1 MKTVVL
7 AEKPSV
13 GKELARIL
21 KCSPK
26 GKSYYEGEN
35 FIVSWAMGHLVE
47 LADPGSYDEEW
58 NSWRMETLP
67 MLPDKM
73 KIKVIGKTG
82 FQFNAIK
89 NIFSRQDV
97 NNLII
102 ATDAGREGELVARWI
117 MKLAGWKK
125 SFQRLWISSQTD
137 KAIKDGF
144 SGLKDGRC
152 YDNLFRAAECRAEAD
167 WIVGLNVTR
176 ALSCRYDAKLSAGRV
191 QTPTLAM
198 IVNRENEIKAFKSKS
213 YWTIGLDLDGFK
225 AVWQGKNGQ
234 TRFFNQNDANAI
246 IEKLSGR
253 NASVKEVE
261 VKEKSDLPPLAFNL
275 NDLQR
280 EANKVLGFS
289 AKQTLNVLQ
298 GLYERHKIVTYP
310 RTDSRHLTTD
320 MLPTLKDRLKAIEN
334 THFSA
339 KIGELLK
346 EEINPGK
353 RLIDD
358 AKVSDHHAI
367 IPTEESVRLENLSRE
382 EKALWEIIAKRF
394 IAVLSNPYR
403 YKSIKLVLDINGES
417 FISKG
422 IEIISSGWKSLYG
435 VNIMEVEED
444 EDIPTQKLKIFQR
457 GEEITVKRVNILQGL
472 TKPPAR
478 YTEGTLL
485 EAMENA
491 GKFIDDK
498 TLKESIQ
505 KGGIGTPATRAEI
518 IEKLFSNYY
527 VEKNGKELVPT
538 PQGIELV
545 GLVPELLRSP
555 ELTAEWE
562 IRLNAISEGKELNN
576 SFSKDIRDKTKE
588 LVEQV
593 KNSTIK
599 YEPKANSRENC
610 PYCGKP
616 LISNKDKKGRKILIC
631 PSKSCGYERD
641 QFNDNGNPTNKEKQ
655 IARRFMNKYGADK
668 ATKETYTL
676 GDMLK
681 AKMENNKKE

>member
-1 MKTVVL
+1 MKTIVL

-21 KCSPK
+21 KCTPR
-26 GKSYYEGEN
+26 GKSYCEGDN
-35 FIVSWAMGHLVE
+35 FIVAWAMGHLVE
-47 LADPGSYDEEW
+47 LADPGSYNEEW
-58 NSWRMETLP
+58 NSWKMETLP

-73 KIKVIGKTG
+73 KLKVIGKTG
-82 FQFNAIK
+82 FQFNAVK
-89 NIFSRQDV
+89 NIFNRQDV

-144 SGLKDGRC
+144 NGLKDGRH

-198 IVNRENEIKAFKSKS
+198 IVNRENEIKMFKSKS

-225 AVWQGKNGQ
+225 AVWQGRNGQ
-234 TRFFNQNDANAI
+234 TRFFSQNDASAIVEKINGKNAF
-246 IEKLSGR
+246 
-253 NASVKEVE
+253 VKEVE

-280 EANKVLGFS
+280 EANKILGFS
-289 AKQTLNVLQ
+289 AKQTLSVLQ

-310 RTDSRHLTTD
+310 RTDSRHLTAD

-334 THFSA
+334 SQFSG
-339 KIGELLK
+339 KIGELFK
-346 EEINPGK
+346 NEINPGK

-367 IPTEESVRLENLSRE
+367 IPTEEPVRLANLSRE

-394 IAVLSNPYR
+394 IAVLSNPYK
-403 YKSIKLVLDINGES
+403 YKCVKLVLDINGES
-417 FISKG
+417 FVSKG
-422 IEIISSGWKSLYG
+422 IEVVNPGWKSLYG
-435 VNIMEVEED
+435 VNNTEVDED
-444 EDIPTQKLKIFQR
+444 DDIPTQKLKIFQK
-457 GEEITVKRVNILQGL
+457 GEEITVKRANILQGL

-498 TLKESIQ
+498 ALKESIQ

-538 PQGIELV
+538 PQGMELV

-576 SFSKDIRDKTKE
+576 VFSKDIRDKTKE

-668 ATKETYTL
+668 TSTETFTL

-681 AKMENNKKE
+681 AKMESNKKE

>member
-1 MKTVVL
+1 
-7 AEKPSV
+7 
-13 GKELARIL
+13 
-21 KCSPK
+21 
-26 GKSYYEGEN
+26 
-35 FIVSWAMGHLVE
+35 
-47 LADPGSYDEEW
+47 
-58 NSWRMETLP
+58 
-67 MLPDKM
+67 
-73 KIKVIGKTG
+73 
-82 FQFNAIK
+82 
-89 NIFSRQDV
+89 
-97 NNLII
+97 
-102 ATDAGREGELVARWI
+102 
-117 MKLAGWKK
+117 
-125 SFQRLWISSQTD
+125 
-137 KAIKDGF
+137 
-144 SGLKDGRC
+144 
-152 YDNLFRAAECRAEAD
+152 
-167 WIVGLNVTR
+167 
-176 ALSCRYDAKLSAGRV
+176 
-191 QTPTLAM
+191 
-198 IVNRENEIKAFKSKS
+198 
-213 YWTIGLDLDGFK
+213 LDGFK

-234 TRFFNQNDANAI
+234 TRFFNQNDANAVV
-246 IEKLSGR
+246 EKLSEK
-253 NASVKEVE
+253 NALVKEVE

-346 EEINPGK
+346 KEINPGK

-444 EDIPTQKLKIFQR
+444 EDIPTQKLKIFQK
-457 GEEITVKRVNILQGL
+457 GEEITVKRLNILQGL

-498 TLKESIQ
+498 ALKESIQ

-538 PQGIELV
+538 PQGMELV

-593 KNSTIK
+593 KSSTIK
-599 YEPKANSRENC
+599 YEPKANTRENC

-641 QFNDNGNPTNKEKQ
+641 QYNDNGNPTNKEKQ

-668 ATKETYTL
+668 TSKETFTL

>member
-1 MKTVVL
+1 MKSVVL

-21 KCSPK
+21 KCSPR
-26 GKSYYEGEN
+26 GKSCCEGDN
-35 FIVSWAMGHLVE
+35 YIVTWAMGHLVE
-47 LADPGSYDEEW
+47 LADPGSYYDEW
-58 NSWRMETLP
+58 NSWKMETLP

-73 KIKVIGKTG
+73 KLKVIGKTG
-82 FQFNAIK
+82 FQFTAIK
-89 NIFSRQDV
+89 NIFNRQDV

-125 SFQRLWISSQTD
+125 NFQRLWISSQTD

-144 SGLKDGRC
+144 SGLKDGRR

-198 IVNRENEIKAFKSKS
+198 IVNRESEIKMFKSRP
-213 YWTIGLDLDGFK
+213 YWTIGVDLDGFK
-225 AVWQGKNGQ
+225 AVWQAKNGQ
-234 TRFFNQNDANAI
+234 TRFFNQSDAGAIVEKINGKNAF
-246 IEKLSGR
+246 
-253 NASVKEVE
+253 VKEVD

-334 THFSA
+334 SQFSG
-339 KIGELLK
+339 KIRELLK
-346 EEINPGK
+346 NEINSGK

-367 IPTEESVRLENLSRE
+367 IPTEEPVRLEKLSRE
-382 EKALWEIIAKRF
+382 EKILWEIIAKRF

-403 YKSIKLVLDINGES
+403 YKSVKLVLDINGES
-417 FISKG
+417 FVSKG
-422 IEIISSGWKSLYG
+422 VEVVDPGWKSLYG
-435 VNIMEVEED
+435 VNITEVEED
-444 EDIPTQKLKIFQR
+444 EDIPTQNLKIFQK
-457 GEEITVKRVNILQGL
+457 GEEINVKRVNILQGL

-478 YTEGTLL
+478 YTEGALL

-498 TLKESIQ
+498 ALKESIQ
-505 KGGIGTPATRAEI
+505 KGGIGTPATRADI

-527 VEKNGKELVPT
+527 IEKNGKELVPT
-538 PQGIELV
+538 PQGMELV

-576 SFSKDIRDKTKE
+576 LFSKDIRDKTKE

-593 KNSTIK
+593 KNSTVK

-641 QFNDNGNPTNKEKQ
+641 QFNDNDSPTNKEKQ
-655 IARRFMNKYGADK
+655 IARKYMNKYGANK
-668 ATKETYTL
+668 NSKETFTL

-681 AKMENNKKE
+681 AKMEIKKE